1 MYLNYLVDWVEK
13 VPEIKE
19 NTHLRTGPVFPPGLA
34 SCGLK
39 RTPGRRSGPGVRPG
53 GDELVERGAEGG
65 CFPPG
70 NVLAT
75 DGSIGHLGLLQ
86 TRCRSDHRTPD
97 VFNNHPFPYLG
108 RLIGPE
114 GKWKG
119 MMMDAPTDRY
129 TDSRQLPPRSRPQ
142 SVLLCAHPL

>member
-13 VPEIKE
+13 VPETKE

-70 NVLAT
+70 MFWPRTGPLAIWVFSRRDVDRIT
-75 DGSIGHLGLLQ
+75 EPPMFLIAILL
-86 TRCRSDHRTPD
+86 P
-97 VFNNHPFPYLG
+97 N
-108 RLIGPE
+108 
-114 GKWKG
+114 
-119 MMMDAPTDRY
+119 
-129 TDSRQLPPRSRPQ
+129 
-142 SVLLCAHPL
+142 SVG